1 MIKQYK
7 NRKFYCSQSS
17 TYITQEALLK
27 LAKEQGSSFV
37 VTKDGKDVTSK
48 VLVDALRH
56 VEFEVSEILE
66 LLSKKD
72 L

>member
-1 MIKQYK
+1 MVKQYP
-7 NRKFYCSQSS
+7 NRKFYFNSK
-17 TYITQEALLK
+17 YITQYMLLR
-27 LAKEQGSSFV
+27 LAKHHGSNFV
-37 VTKDGKDVTSK
+37 VTRDGVDVTSK

-56 VEFEVSEILE
+56 VDFEVSEILE